1 MIFTLLLQMSCKLS
15 LPFLPRWAGWGLPS
29 LETETETE
37 KAGEKQYSW
46 DRLRVE
52 VDLSQYIVDGQQGG
66 QVVRRPGSVGGQQF
80 VIKNS
85 SNCSIYLYDWA
96 NTVTIDDCKNCKI
109 FLGAVKT
116 SVFMRDCSNC
126 VLVTTC
132 GQLRSIQQ
140 TSTSHVSPSLFQ
152 VEGLSED

>member
-1 MIFTLLLQMSCKLS
+1 MGCKLS
-15 LPFLPRWAGWGLPS
+15 LPFLPRWSGWGLPS
-29 LETETETE
+29 LETEEETE

-52 VDLSQYIVDGQQGG
+52 VDLSQYIVDGQEGG

-80 VIKNS
+80 VIRNS

-140 TSTSHVSPSLFQ
+140 TYTSHVSLSLFQ
-152 VEGLSED
+152 VEGLSKD